1 MKRFALFACAL
12 FALLSLGA
20 FSVFAEEDIEK
31 EYSSFVEAL
40 PGSLNEK
47 LPFLIGKE
55 GAQKDAE
62 ALTDWNFIVAAVA
75 DALGV
80 GIGRILPMLASI
92 LGLLL
97 ISSAAE
103 AFRGTLKAGALLSV
117 CTTCA
122 VGAAAIALQYEI
134 LAGAAQYLHDLCS
147 LINALLPLTVSLY
160 AAGGNVAAAS
170 VSGGAFG
177 VFLNICENV
186 LAKSIMPFAGICLSL
201 SLTGCVS
208 SHINLKGISGV
219 IKKTYTTFLAFVMS
233 IFSFV
238 LAAQNAIAAG
248 ADSISMRAAK
258 FVAGSLIPVLGGSVG
273 ESFRTFAAGIGVL
286 RRSIGV
292 CGIVLIFLLFL
303 PTLISLLLLRTVN
316 GLASGFATLLGCK
329 REGALLAEISSVY
342 GYICGVVSM
351 CSLMFVFA
359 LTLLVGAV
367 SIAG

>member
-1 MKRFALFACAL
+1 M
-12 FALLSLGA
+12 LLLCILAVILCFGT
-20 FSVFAEEDIEK
+20 FSASAEEDIEK
-31 EYSSFVEAL
+31 EYSSFIDGL
-40 PGSLNEK
+40 PDSLTEK
-47 LPFLIGKE
+47 LPQLGKE
-55 GAQKDAE
+55 DAVSDAE
-62 ALTDWNFIVAAVA
+62 VLTDWNFIVAAVA
-75 DALGV
+75 DALGLGV
-80 GIGRILPMLASI
+80 GKVLPMLAS
-92 LGLLL
+92 LCGLLL

-103 AFRGTLKAGALLSV
+103 AFRGTLKTGEILSV

-134 LAGAAQYLHDLCS
+134 LAGAAKYLYDLS
-147 LINALLPLTVSLY
+147 ALVNALLPLTVSLY

-177 VFLNICENV
+177 IFLNICENV
-186 LAKSIMPFAGICLSL
+186 LAKSVMPFAGICLAL

-208 SHINLKGISGV
+208 SHINLKGITGI

-238 LAAQNAIAAG
+238 LAAQNAIAVG

-273 ESFRTFAAGIGVL
+273 ESFRTFAAGVGVL
-286 RRSIGV
+286 RRSVGV
-292 CGIVLIFLLFL
+292 CGIILIFLLFL
-303 PTLISLLLLRTVN
+303 PTLVSLLLVRTVN
-316 GLASGFATLLGCK
+316 GLASGFASLLGCD
-329 REGALLAEISSVY
+329 REGALLSEISSIY
-342 GYICGVVSM
+342 GYICGVLAM

-367 SIAG
+367 SIGG